1 MDALHVVQGYY
12 PWVGGSQRF
21 FQEIS
26 ERLAAAGHRV
36 TVATTD
42 AAELEHF
49 WSAGRRTA
57 GPAVETRNGVTV
69 RRFPVRR
76 RLSHPLLFSA
86 YRWGMALLSSWPL
99 DTTPLLRRLACFTPR
114 LPEFE
119 SFLERGAPPCDV
131 VHGANIT
138 LDFMLHPALA
148 FARRRGRPF
157 VVTPLTHPGAPGQ
170 QRVQRYYTMR
180 QQLAILRQADAVIT
194 MTPLESDFLAA
205 RGVPRERL
213 YSTGAGV
220 NPAEVTGGDGR
231 RFRRRYGLE
240 GPIVFSI
247 GTLAYDKGTGHTVE
261 AMRRLW
267 AGGSAAWLVL
277 AGQAL
282 SPMRDYLER
291 LPAEARRRLLVLG
304 PVDDEEK
311 RDLLAAGDLF
321 CQPSCTDSFGIVYLE
336 AWANGRPVI
345 GARAGGVPAVI
356 VDGVDGCL
364 VDFGDVEGLAQT
376 IARLLELPGLRE
388 EMGRRGQAKVQ
399 REMTWERVFQ
409 RVQGVYEAVLSS
421 SRGGRSGSVRH

>member
-57 GPAVETRNGVTV
+57 GPAAETHNGVAV

-86 YRWGMALLSSWPL
+86 YRWGMALLSSLPI

-114 LPEFE
+114 VPEFE
-119 SFLERGAPPCDV
+119 SFLAHDALPYDV

-148 FARRRGRPF
+148 FARRCGRPF
-157 VVTPLTHPGAPGQ
+157 IVTPLTHPGAPGQ
-170 QRVQRYYTMR
+170 RRVQRYYTMR
-180 QQLAILRQADAVIT
+180 QQLDILRQADAVIT
-194 MTPLESDFLAA
+194 LTPLESDFLAA

-220 NPAEVTGGDGR
+220 NPEEVSGGDGR
-231 RFRRRYGLE
+231 RFRQRHGLD
-240 GPIVFSI
+240 GPIVFAI
-247 GTLAYDKGTGHTVE
+247 GTLAYDKGTMHTIE

-267 AGGSAAWLVL
+267 AKGSTAWLVL
-277 AGQAL
+277 AGQTM
-282 SPMRDYLER
+282 SPARDYLER
-291 LPAEARRRLLVLG
+291 LPADVRRRLLVLG
-304 PVDDEEK
+304 PVDEQEK

-336 AWANGRPVI
+336 AWANGLPVI

-356 VDGVDGCL
+356 TDGVDGYL
-364 VDFGDVEGLAQT
+364 VDFGDVEELAQD
-376 IARLLELPGLRE
+376 IARLLELPTLRA
-388 EMGRRGQAKVQ
+388 EMGRRGRAKVQ
-399 REMTWERVFQ
+399 REMTWEHVFR
-409 RVQGVYEAVLSS
+409 RVQDVYEAVLSAS
-421 SRGGRSGSVRH
+421 HGGGLSRSRG